1 MKIKIKDCKS
11 WVENNNVYMELTYN
25 IDAQYGSYEFTIPKI
40 QIQFRDNPELEFPD
54 MTLSLEYIIEQANSK
69 IGNFFL
75 PKKLRRVN
83 LNKQFI
89 GFVES
94 DKSGNLFYLKP
105 VKNNKY
111 KMTKEEIEKELGYMI
126 EIVK

>member
-1 MKIKIKDCKS
+1 MKIRIKDCKS
-11 WVENNNVYMELTYN
+11 WVKDNNVYMELTYN
-25 IDAQYGSYEFTIPKI
+25 IDSQYGSYEFIIPKI
-40 QIQFRDNPELEFPD
+40 QIEFRDNPELEFSD
-54 MTLSLEYIIEQANSK
+54 ITLSLKYLIEKANSK

-75 PKKLRRVN
+75 PKKLRCVN

-89 GFVES
+89 GWVEP

-105 VKNNKY
+105 IKNNEY